1 MLTKL
6 NFKKEA
12 VLTEKNALN
21 QADTGDLEK
30 LLAVTTVMTQSVIA
44 MLMQTNLP
52 VGQQFFLGGIYETIK
67 FSASAFIFGI
77 LFSVMRTHPNVNWR
91 DYPGFMV
98 NRWHVLFIP
107 SIIWTLV
114 YLLVTPQLQQHLHYH
129 NWQGFCWQFINGNAA
144 PHLWYNVMMLQ
155 FIVLVPFFWWLA
167 RLVQHHLKRG
177 IIAFLLA
184 LLFEV
189 GWHLVYETEV
199 FHGPQKQDWYLMDR
213 LFPSFLIFGVS
224 GVLLCVFYQQLVP
237 FLMRHW
243 LSQIVIWLGLLYIVT
258 INFFSYGTPVRLSN
272 APYYLPSM
280 IFYNL
285 STICLIATLMS
296 YLQHF
301 RNQWLPLIHWVAIYA
316 HRSYLGHVFWLYW
329 SYRAVNHLAPQLALA
344 IKLPLLV
351 ILTIGLSFAFSYIA
365 HRAWDGFKNKLGW
378 RRVRNG

>member
-1 MLTKL
+1 MFNNCHWTFVLTKL
-6 NFKKEA
+6 KIKKEA

-77 LFSVMRTHPNVNWR
+77 LFSVMRTHPNANWR

-155 FIVLVPFFWWLA
+155 FVAVYCVSALFLVVSPFSPA
-167 RLVQHHLKRG
+167 SYKTRNHHIFAG
-177 IIAFLLA
+177 IA
-184 LLFEV
+184 
-189 GWHLVYETEV
+189 
-199 FHGPQKQDWYLMDR
+199 
-213 LFPSFLIFGVS
+213 
-224 GVLLCVFYQQLVP
+224 
-237 FLMRHW
+237 
-243 LSQIVIWLGLLYIVT
+243 IWG
-258 INFFSYGTPVRLSN
+258 
-272 APYYLPSM
+272 
-280 IFYNL
+280 
-285 STICLIATLMS
+285 
-296 YLQHF
+296 
-301 RNQWLPLIHWVAIYA
+301 
-316 HRSYLGHVFWLYW
+316 
-329 SYRAVNHLAPQLALA
+329 
-344 IKLPLLV
+344 
-351 ILTIGLSFAFSYIA
+351 
-365 HRAWDGFKNKLGW
+365 
-378 RRVRNG
+378 